1 MLNAVH
7 PVINADPNGS
17 QRTLVR
23 NNNGNEKTH
32 MNIVTNI
39 TIATLYI
46 DIYSR
51 II

>member
-7 PVINADPNGS
+7 PVMRADPSGS
-17 QRTLVR
+17 QRTLVK

-46 DIYSR
+46 DIYSGV
-51 II
+51 I